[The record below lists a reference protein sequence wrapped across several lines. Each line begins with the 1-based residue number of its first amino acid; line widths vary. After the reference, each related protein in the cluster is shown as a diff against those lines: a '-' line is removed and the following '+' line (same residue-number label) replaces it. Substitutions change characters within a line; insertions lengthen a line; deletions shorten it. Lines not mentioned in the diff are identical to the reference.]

1 MKKTQIFI
9 FYDYIQYIN
18 ILENIL
24 HIRSDPKKLK
34 ISQAGLVFRS
44 TAGSEHITPAENTH
58 AAHIKSSHVCL
69 CEWEKC
75 H

>member
-1 MKKTQIFI
+1 MINI

-18 ILENIL
+18 DGNILENIL
-24 HIRSDPKKLK
+24 HNRSDPKMLK

-58 AAHIKSSHVCL
+58 AAQILYCCSTY
-69 CEWEKC
+69 
-75 H
+75 